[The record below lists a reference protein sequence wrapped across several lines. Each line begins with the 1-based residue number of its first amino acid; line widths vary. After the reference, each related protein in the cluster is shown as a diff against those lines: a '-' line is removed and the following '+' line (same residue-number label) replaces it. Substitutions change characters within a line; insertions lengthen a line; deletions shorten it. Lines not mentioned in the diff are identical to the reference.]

1 MRRILFPLLLALL
14 CACASTAPTPEAAT
28 TPAAVPAA
36 AETAPASTDS
46 SRWETDIQ
54 AFEREDAV
62 VRRRPG
68 SIVFVGSSSIRYW
81 RSLDTDFPGV
91 AIINRGFGGSRV
103 YDSLYYAD
111 RIVTPYQPRAVVFY
125 AGDNDL
131 SEGRTPVQV
140 RDDFAAFVERVRAAA
155 PQARIGFISIK
166 PSPSRAALLPQV
178 REANAL
184 VRAYA
189 QQAKGVDYL
198 DVYTP
203 MMQASGA
210 PRPELFLEDALH
222 MNRGGYEIWTD
233 VVGAWLRTI

>member
-1 MRRILFPLLLALL
+1 MRRILHPLLLALV
-14 CACASTAPTPEAAT
+14 CACASTAPAPEAAT
-28 TPAAVPAA
+28 TAAAAPAA
-36 AETAPASTDS
+36 AATATDS
-46 SRWETDIQ
+46 SRWEINIQ

-81 RSLDTDFPGV
+81 QSLDTDFPGV

-103 YDSLYYAD
+103 YDSLYYAE

-131 SEGRTPVQV
+131 SEGRTPAQV
-140 RDDFAAFVERVRAAA
+140 RDDFAAFVERVRAAV
-155 PQARIGFISIK
+155 PQARIGFIAIK

-198 DVYTP
+198 DVYRP
-203 MMQASGA
+203 MLQASGA
-210 PRPELFLEDALH
+210 PRPELFLDDALH
-222 MNRGGYEIWTD
+222 MNRSGYEIWTD
-233 VVGAWLRTI
+233 VVGAWLGKL

>member
-1 MRRILFPLLLALL
+1 MRRILLPLLSALL
-14 CACASTAPTPEAAT
+14 CACASTAPAPEAAT
-28 TPAAVPAA
+28 AA
-36 AETAPASTDS
+36 AAPVAVRTAPAATDS
-46 SRWETDIQ
+46 SRWELDIQ

-68 SIVFVGSSSIRYW
+68 SIVFVGSSSIRLW

-103 YDSLYYAD
+103 YDSLHYAD

-131 SEGRTPVQV
+131 HEGRTPAQV
-140 RDDFAAFVERVRAAA
+140 RDDFVAFVERVRAAA

-203 MMQASGA
+203 MLQASGA

-222 MNRGGYEIWTD
+222 MNRSGYAIWAD
-233 VVGAWLRTI
+233 VVGAWLGKL